1 MHPMFRFPTQSSCR
15 KLRLA
20 VLGLFVVGVLA
31 QSLLGVL
38 GGIHEITNHDGHPQ
52 SASTHLASHDD
63 GAVSSDGEAG
73 ESAGWHL
80 LLHHTNCGGHAAWMS
95 SGVVDAAMHTPVI
108 LQLPGDPAQRIAVS
122 RITAPFRPPIQA

>member
-1 MHPMFRFPTQSSCR
+1 MQPMFRFPTPGSLRQ
-15 KLRLA
+15 LRLA
-20 VLGLFVVGVLA
+20 VLGLFVVGVLG

-38 GGIHEITNHDGHPQ
+38 GGIHEVTSHDGHLQ
-52 SASTHLASHDD
+52 AAGAHLVNHDD
-63 GAVSSDGEAG
+63 GAASLDGDSG

-80 LLHHTNCGGHAAWMS
+80 LLHHSNCCAHTVWMS

-108 LQLPGDPAQRIAVS
+108 LQLPGDPAQSIAVS